1 MIRLILVSFGFLAW
15 AFYEMSGG
23 AAFDPINTRM
33 SRVEAQND
41 TTYAS
46 DSAGSA
52 QTSRAFAAADQDS
65 DPLQSDTVTR
75 VSLNLTTLQEALDQS
90 GDSANVPSIAKTPE
104 PQQVPANAGITTS
117 SLDTPAI
124 IPSLIITDGPDST
137 VENAALD
144 TDPVLD
150 IRIVSGNRVNVRGGP
165 STGFPVVSTLV
176 QGDSV
181 EVLEDNS
188 DGWVKMR
195 ALVTGE
201 EGWMADFLLTN
212 Y

>member
-52 QTSRAFAAADQDS
+52 QTSRAFAAADQ
-65 DPLQSDTVTR
+65 
-75 VSLNLTTLQEALDQS
+75 S

-124 IPSLIITDGPDST
+124 IPSLIITDDPDST